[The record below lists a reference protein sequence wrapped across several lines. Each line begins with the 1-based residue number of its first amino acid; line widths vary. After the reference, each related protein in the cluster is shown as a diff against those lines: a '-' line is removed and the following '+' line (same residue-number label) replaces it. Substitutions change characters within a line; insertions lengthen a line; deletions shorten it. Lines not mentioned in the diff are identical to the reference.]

1 MSSMEE
7 FDPEA
12 IAALET
18 VLEECR
24 DPAPTPRWT
33 QSPTEHASEGIGG
46 GNDSLTS
53 YQCQILKVP
62 SRQNQEMVELSLLR
76 LANLAYRND
85 ETQRN
90 QRDVCADGG
99 HMDIL
104 SVMSLY
110 PHNVD
115 IQKEAIGAL
124 ANLAAYSPEAQS
136 MIGNDRGVEH
146 ILFAMRTHG
155 TDPKLQDDGCCALWI
170 LIDSNMPNA
179 LRLKR
184 EEGMKLVVQAMIV
197 HSENDLLVQDA
208 CSLIENYCQMDPRLK
223 RDVCKAS
230 GASALASVVEN
241 FRMDD
246 ETRRMASQALH
257 RLTAPN

>member
-7 FDPEA
+7 FDPDA

-24 DPAPTPRWT
+24 DPAPLPLWTPSSTDQRR
-33 QSPTEHASEGIGG
+33 QGRSG

-53 YQCQILKVP
+53 YQCQILRVP

-85 ETQRN
+85 ETQKN
-90 QRDVCADGG
+90 QREVCADGG

-146 ILFAMRTHG
+146 ILVAMRTHE

-170 LIDSNMPNA
+170 LIDSNMHNA

-184 EEGMKLVVQAMIV
+184 EEGMKVVVQALRN
-197 HSENDLLVQDA
+197 HSENDCLVQDA
-208 CSLIENYCQMDPRLK
+208 CSLIENYCQLDPRLK
-223 RDVCKAS
+223 RDVCKAT
-230 GASALASVVEN
+230 GATALASVVEN

-246 ETRRMASQALH
+246 ETRRVASQALH
-257 RLTAPN
+257 CLTAPI

>member
-7 FDPEA
+7 FDTEA

-24 DPAPTPRWT
+24 DPAPAHLLRPP
-33 QSPTEHASEGIGG
+33 STEQLKKGSSIG
-46 GNDSLTS
+46 NNALTS
-53 YQCQILKVP
+53 LQCQVLKVP

-85 ETQRN
+85 ETQKN

-99 HMDIL
+99 HLDIL
-104 SVMSLY
+104 SVMSQY
-110 PHNVD
+110 PHNLD
-115 IQKEAIGAL
+115 IQKEAIGAI

-136 MIGNDRGVEH
+136 MIGNDRGIEH
-146 ILFAMRTHG
+146 ILVAMRAHE

-170 LIDSNMPNA
+170 LVDSNMPNA

-184 EEGMKLVVQAMIV
+184 EEGMKVVVQAIRA
-197 HSENDLLVQDA
+197 HSENDYLVQDA
-208 CSLIENYCQMDPRLK
+208 CSLIENYCQLDPRLK

-246 ETRRMASQALH
+246 ETRRSACQALH
-257 RLTAPN
+257 RLTSPH